1 MKLSDFSIEALKGF
15 VTGDDS
21 DAPYMSGPDLVKFFN
36 LFGVRDVYSFQ
47 NGGLPESASRKDY
60 ALKTVKSLNG
70 TNQMKLMVEG
80 LVDSRR
86 SENYAELAVG
96 INEIIKHDGYSLE
109 QNSLGVFIVS
119 GCNIEDSTVDV
130 EAYFQE
136 IRQRILES
144 ILQAKFSIWVAMAW
158 FTDKEIG
165 NALLY
170 KHRDGLNIQ
179 VIVNDDSTTSKYGLD
194 FSSKGIEYY
203 KIAPSSPWGKKIMHN
218 KFCVIDFKK
227 VVHGSYNWTK
237 NAQYNN
243 ESITI
248 TDSRELAEDFA
259 EQFIAL
265 KQAHKSAHA

>member
-1 MKLSDFSIEALKGF
+1 MKLSDFSIEALKAYI
-15 VTGDDS
+15 TGDGS
-21 DAPYMSGPDLVKFFN
+21 EAPYMSGPDLVKFFN

-60 ALKTVKSLNG
+60 ALKTAKSLNG
-70 TNQMKLMVEG
+70 TSQMKLMVEG

-86 SENYAELAVG
+86 SEKYVELAAG
-96 INEIIKHDGYSLE
+96 INEIIKHDGYALE
-109 QNSLGVFIVS
+109 QNSLGVYIVS
-119 GCNIEDSTVDV
+119 GTSIEDPAVDI

-144 ILQAKFSIWVAMAW
+144 IYNAKFSIWVAMAW

-165 NALLY
+165 NALLK

-179 VIVNDDSTTSKYGLD
+179 VIVNDDNTTSRYGLD
-194 FSSKGIEYY
+194 FSTKGIEYY
-203 KIAPSSPWGKKIMHN
+203 KVSPSSPWGKKIMHN
-218 KFCVIDFKK
+218 KFCVIDLKK

-248 TDSRELAEDFA
+248 TDSRELAEDFSG
-259 EQFIAL
+259 QFIAL
-265 KQAHKSAHA
+265 KQAYKSGDA